1 MRTNLYD
8 RIEMMSLMLL
18 IAVGV
23 SKCGHQDRIIF
34 IEFC

>member
-1 MRTNLYD
+1 MRTNLYG

-18 IAVGV
+18 IEVGV
-23 SKCGHQDRIIF
+23 SKCGHQGRIIV